1 MYGSA
6 FHSKPEGLSLYS
18 TSTKKMMLM
27 TKESLSKGK
36 QALAMGD
43 FDQALAHFQFVS
55 EHAATLPEKLTALI
69 QQAHVHDEVGNF
81 EAALKS
87 LASALELDRNSA
99 AVWNNIGVVC
109 QKLQRLEEAKQAFE
123 NAYRLDPENPLILIS
138 LGSIALKQSDPGY
151 AKQMLDL
158 ALEFDPTHP
167 LAHANMALTL
177 AVFGRLEEAEEELR
191 LAVLHGFEGA
201 APIQE
206 RIEKL
211 KHIRDEMHNE
221 THDFVGPTDEDES
234 EQNGNHR
241 SDATEL
247 LSVLERQLHAG
258 MEALFHRTGSIK
270 ITDTEDDVGKNL
282 LSLKLHV
289 ATLRR
294 SLGIPVVTDS
304 DVVMGQNYMEDFASG
319 QTP

>member
-1 MYGSA
+1 
-6 FHSKPEGLSLYS
+6 
-18 TSTKKMMLM
+18 MLM

-36 QALAMGD
+36 QALATGD
-43 FDQALAHFQFVS
+43 FNQALAHFQFVS
-55 EHAATLPEKLTALI
+55 EHAAMLPEKLTALI
-69 QQAHVHDEVGNF
+69 QQARVHDEVGNF

-87 LASALELDRNSA
+87 LASALELDPNSS

-109 QKLQRLEEAKQAFE
+109 QKLQRLEKAKQAFE

-151 AKQMLDL
+151 AKEMLDL
-158 ALEFDPTHP
+158 ALEFDPAHP

-211 KHIRDEMHNE
+211 KHIRDEMLHNK
-221 THDFVGPTDEDES
+221 TDDFVGPTDEDQS
-234 EQNGNHR
+234 EHNGNHR
-241 SDATEL
+241 SDAIEL
-247 LSVLERQLHAG
+247 LSLLERQLHAG
-258 MEALFHRTGSIK
+258 METLFHRTGSIK
-270 ITDTEDDVGKNL
+270 ITDIEGEVGKNL

-304 DVVMGQNYMEDFASG
+304 DVVMGKNYMEDFASG